1 MGRIGRVRPGDRS
14 RNDEDKTDGIFDFDL
29 EEQMLIDDSK
39 FFFFF
44 FGAANVLVSA
54 TDAKRKHRRPVRYE

>member
-44 FGAANVLVSA
+44 LAQRMFW
-54 TDAKRKHRRPVRYE
+54 